1 MSPIGIGS
9 DVAISVR
16 GPAAFTGIS
25 ALKASHGRIPY
36 TGHFPRVT
44 QGWWHVG
51 PMARTVRDVARF
63 NESTILRLGALLE
76 RKGGLR

>member
-25 ALKASHGRIPY
+25 ALKASRIY
-36 TGHFPRVT
+36 TGHFPMVT

-51 PMARTVRDVARF
+51 PIARTVRDVARF